1 MKNKYD
7 HYRRAKRTWLCFDC
21 GYAQNI
27 KMKLCKNCIAP
38 VEYFSSK
45 TEASRAWILRQLLH
59 KGMIQGLHCHPKYK
73 LEVCGDLI
81 TIYSADFMYINQA
94 GRLVIEDVKANNK
107 FCDRESLI
115 KIKLFNALHKKDG
128 LKIVIKT

>member
-21 GYAQNI
+21 GYAQNV
-27 KMKLCKNCIAP
+27 KMKLCKNCMAP
-38 VEYFSSK
+38 VEYFSSA
-45 TEASRAWILRQLLH
+45 TEANRAWILRQLLH

-81 TIYSADFMYINQA
+81 TTYSADFMYINQA
-94 GRLVIEDVKANNK
+94 GRLVIEDVKANNG

-128 LKIVIKT
+128 LQITIKT